1 MVFCNHFFS
10 AFLLFWT
17 QLILGKFIPPWFG
30 GAPAVWTTC
39 ILFFQ
44 VVLLAGCANAHILTR
59 QLSGWAQAFTH
70 CVVLLSS
77 VGLLAGLRCTCSR
90 CVRRRLGSRSPA
102 NAQSSCRVYLR
113 HVHKP
118 AGILAI
124 NTAGVIAC
132 RNTTLCIW
140 PGFAHPATAAFR
152 AIPIG
157 CCFPTARSRNRL
169 TTFPRFVRFAY
180 GPTTT
185 ATCSNSLE
193 NRAQG
198 LRASASAYNHR
209 SFET

>member
-1 MVFCNHFFS
+1 MRQRPHP
-10 AFLLFWT
+10 
-17 QLILGKFIPPWFG
+17 QG
-30 GAPAVWTTC
+30 
-39 ILFFQ
+39 
-44 VVLLAGCANAHILTR
+44 

-70 CVVLLSS
+70 FVVLLSS
-77 VGLLAGLRCTCSR
+77 VGLLAGLRSTCSR
-90 CVRRRLGSRSPA
+90 CVQRRLGSRSPA
-102 NAQSSCRVYLR
+102 KAQSSCGL
-113 HVHKP
+113 P
-118 AGILAI
+118 AARSHGRRDRLP
-124 NTAGVIAC
+124 
-132 RNTTLCIW
+132 NTTLCIW

-157 CCFPTARSRNRL
+157 CCFPTARSRNPL

-193 NRAQG
+193 NRAPG